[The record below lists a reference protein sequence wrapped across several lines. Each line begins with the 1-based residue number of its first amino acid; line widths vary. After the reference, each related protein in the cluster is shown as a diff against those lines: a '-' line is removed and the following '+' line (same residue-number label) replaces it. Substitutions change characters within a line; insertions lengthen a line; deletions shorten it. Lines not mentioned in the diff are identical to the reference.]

1 MRFTLG
7 TDASTLTHPVQLCLV
22 AIPMIVPSTY
32 RKCIYS
38 LSSKTVTS
46 GYNSLTPP
54 GDQTSSI
61 TLHVYQHE
69 CFPINIGDHQ
79 HTHHYW
85 LVYRL
90 SLLVQ
95 LHVDF
100 ILFYYLLTVHLLAR
114 GITLYMNFSTIH
126 ILELNLFIESDFL
139 IFFGIFL

>member
-1 MRFTLG
+1 MRITFD
-7 TDASTLTHPVQLCLV
+7 TDASTLTHPVQLCLA
-22 AIPMIVPSTY
+22 AISMVVPSTY
-32 RKCIYS
+32 RKCIHT

-46 GYNSLTPP
+46 GYDSLTTP
-54 GDQTSSI
+54 GDQTSCI
-61 TLHVYQHE
+61 ILHVYQHE

-100 ILFYYLLTVHLLAR
+100 IIFYYLLTVHLLAR
-114 GITLYMNFSTIH
+114 GKHYTRIFRQFIF
-126 ILELNLFIESDFL
+126 LELDLILESDFL
-139 IFFGIFL
+139 IFFGIF